1 MFDYDV
7 IKKVI
12 ENSSDETAIYVGCD
26 SKRKKKKLIY
36 ITTIV
41 VHYDSNRGAAV
52 FVDKVIERYVGLYPK
67 LQGEIYKAAEVAE
80 MVKQMVGSRKFEV
93 HLDFN
98 PNIKYQS
105 NKAIPEAKGAIM
117 GIVGVEPKFKPD
129 AWAASTCADK
139 YTVKT
144 NLVK

>member
-1 MFDYDV
+1 MFDYDA
-7 IKKVI
+7 IRTVI
-12 ENSSDETAIYVGCD
+12 ENSSDDTAIYVGCD

-36 ITTIV
+36 VTTIV
-41 VHYDSNRGAAV
+41 VHHDSNRGATV
-52 FVDKVIERYVGLYPK
+52 FVKKDVERYIGVYPK
-67 LQGEIYKAAEVAE
+67 LQGEIYKAAEVATII
-80 MVKQMVGSRKFEV
+80 KDMVGTKKFEV

-98 PNIKYQS
+98 VNIKYQS
-105 NKAIPEAKGAIM
+105 NKLIPEATGAILGYV
-117 GIVGVEPKFKPD
+117 GIEPKFKPD